1 MCLGVDMADDRIR
14 SLQAVGER
22 PTHKGLCVDT
32 ENDYVYTNPEEKV
45 DDFRREADMQS
56 RVIAAAHCLMLGD
69 MVPDLV
75 GPGLCF
81 VGPEKDP
88 AIVTRHLGM
97 RRRVIHYHFSY
108 FNTVKTTLGAP
119 ESVCIRWKT
128 TRDIADMIRGKMWHC
143 CIQLQAN
150 VVQGD
155 DYGRNTL
162 GKRKRNGPFHTWLID
177 YGWAGHV
184 PKPAIQ
190 DILFAQLVGFFIEFV
205 HINHE
210 HAMPVAKDMMLKALD
225 IIASGRPVV
234 RYNST
239 HKCIVP
245 MYVTCLFFLMYFTVF
260 FLTCT
265 KQPTS
270 WKNIRVWRSVY
281 PEDDVEFVRQK
292 GSNCKPRKTFKR
304 MESIH
309 AIKRKL
315 LDLADRGYRGKC

>member
-1 MCLGVDMADDRIR
+1 
-14 SLQAVGER
+14 
-22 PTHKGLCVDT
+22 
-32 ENDYVYTNPEEKV
+32 
-45 DDFRREADMQS
+45 MQS
-56 RVIAAAHCLMLGD
+56 RVITAAHSLLLGD

-97 RRRVIHYHFSY
+97 YGRSCAEDGFAMNCESY
-108 FNTVKTTLGAP
+108 SNDDIFTPGAP

-143 CIQLQAN
+143 CIQSQAS

-184 PKPAIQ
+184 PQSVIQ
-190 DILFAQLVGFFIEFV
+190 DILFSQLVGFFIEFV

-225 IIASGRPVV
+225 IIVSGRPVV
-234 RYNST
+234 RYNTT
-239 HKCIVP
+239 HKCMVP
-245 MYVTCLFFLMYFTVF
+245 V
-260 FLTCT
+260 
-265 KQPTS
+265 
-270 WKNIRVWRSVY
+270 
-281 PEDDVEFVRQK
+281 
-292 GSNCKPRKTFKR
+292 
-304 MESIH
+304 
-309 AIKRKL
+309 
-315 LDLADRGYRGKC
+315 